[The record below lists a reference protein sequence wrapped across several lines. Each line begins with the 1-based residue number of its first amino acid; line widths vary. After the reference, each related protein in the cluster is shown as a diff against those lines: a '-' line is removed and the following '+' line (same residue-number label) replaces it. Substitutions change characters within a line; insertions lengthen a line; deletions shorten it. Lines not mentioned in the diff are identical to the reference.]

1 MQRINLKTK
10 LPDAVVDKLAG
21 TKLDDSSYD
30 LLVEGEAEVY
40 KPDGS
45 LLLAL
50 RKAAIPPKMGAKA
63 YEILDRADVSSKNRG
78 VGTGKEFKGT
88 KAKLKDGSVSKTVQ
102 VIDPVT
108 GKYLDVQSGIIGY
121 FDRYTR
127 FPYARET
134 AYVQQK
140 PKDWK
145 ALQPFINRVD
155 QVFAETVPERHAIQR
170 AVAAATDP
178 AWVIGQTAFTTLTV
192 NKNWQ
197 TAVHKDAGDLAEGF
211 GVMAYLQAGALDG
224 GYLVMPAYRVAVR
237 LESCDVLMFNVHEW
251 HGNTPIIGSP
261 GKHQRITTVFYYRR
275 KMIYCGSPEYEMER
289 AKNCRNLGR
298 LYDPEEIEEGESKLQ
313 KIFQSFALKTEES
326 DCTTPLAS
334 PAL

>member
-1 MQRINLKTK
+1 MKTINLKTE
-10 LPDAVVDKLAG
+10 LPDEVVDKLSG

-30 LLVEGEAEVY
+30 LLVDEEAEVY
-40 KPDGS
+40 KPNGD
-45 LLLAL
+45 LLFAL
-50 RKAAIPPKMGAKA
+50 RKAAISPGLGAKA
-63 YEILDRADVSSKNRG
+63 YAVLARANVTSKNRG

-102 VIDPVT
+102 VLDPIT
-108 GKYLDVQSGIIGY
+108 GKYIDVQSGIIGY

-140 PKDWK
+140 PQDWK
-145 ALQPFINRVD
+145 ALQPFISRVD

-197 TAVHKDAGDLAEGF
+197 TAVHKDAGDLPEGF

-224 GYLVMPAYRVAVR
+224 GYLVMPKYRAAVR
-237 LESCDVLMFNVHEW
+237 LESCDVICFDVHEW
-251 HGNTPIIGSP
+251 HGNTPIIGNP
-261 GKHQRITTVFYYRR
+261 GKHQRITAVFYYRAN
-275 KMIYCGSPEYEMER
+275 MIRCGSPEYEMER
-289 AKNCRNLGR
+289 AKRCRELGR
-298 LYDPEEIEEGESKLQ
+298 LYDPEEIARGNLGLELAIKNARN
-313 KIFQSFALKTEES
+313 SFRQ
-326 DCTTPLAS
+326 PVG
-334 PAL
+334 